1 MAGVGV
7 KLNRIFEKRSIAA
20 DLIGFTYSIII
31 TIAPVLLVIG
41 TILLMGV
48 VLGFNEVD
56 YLTRE
61 LFSCTIL
68 YTFVFGLLTVAPFNA
83 VLFKYTQDAIYEER
97 FQDILPCFY
106 LGLAMNIAFS
116 CLLGIPFCLWE
127 HFAGRVEVF
136 YVFCGFCSYISMV
149 LVSIPWYTFLFV
161 RTMRGLPCFS
171 S

>member
-116 CLLGIPFCLWE
+116 CLLGIPFLPVGALCRQSGSFLRVLRLLLLYFHGVGILFPGIPFCL
-127 HFAGRVEVF
+127 
-136 YVFCGFCSYISMV
+136 
-149 LVSIPWYTFLFV
+149 
-161 RTMRGLPCFS
+161 
-171 S
+171 

>member
-68 YTFVFGLLTVAPFNA
+68 YTFVFGLLTR
-83 VLFKYTQDAIYEER
+83 L
-97 FQDILPCFY
+97 
-106 LGLAMNIAFS
+106 
-116 CLLGIPFCLWE
+116 
-127 HFAGRVEVF
+127 
-136 YVFCGFCSYISMV
+136 
-149 LVSIPWYTFLFV
+149 
-161 RTMRGLPCFS
+161 
-171 S
+171 